1 VKRATFL
8 LSKDPSVDHGGDIA
22 LSRLMMRLAAESVTV
37 DAICLSRESEPSPD
51 PALIRVRKPAVSL
64 PRIAARSLVKRR
76 SVVHTRFTVPE
87 FTAAL
92 NRLDPDMFLVEH
104 NYMVESFLDS
114 RHAGSTRM
122 LLNTVNSESLV
133 WVATR
138 GIVGRLEHSRIIAD
152 EVRTARAAHAVGT
165 YDQDEAAFYRR
176 NGVARA
182 RWLDVTL
189 PPARRATVE
198 SSGPRLVFLGDRT
211 WPPNQEA
218 FELLVRWWPSIAHGI
233 PGAELLVIGK
243 PDPASTV
250 RSLPP
255 GMRDIGFAPDLDE
268 VLDGARALLAPI
280 STGGGVRVKMLD
292 AASRGLPIVPTTAAL
307 GSLGP
312 VFGIDVVDGEEAFV
326 ARAREYLLDR
336 EAASREAHRLYEA
349 NASRWEQR
357 IPHAR
362 VQDWIES

>member
-1 VKRATFL
+1 MKRATFL
-8 LSKDPSVDHGGDIA
+8 LSKDPTVDHGGDIA
-22 LSRLMMRLAAESVTV
+22 LSRLMMQLAAESVTV
-37 DAICLSRESEPSPD
+37 DALCLSRESGPSPD
-51 PALIRVRKPAVSL
+51 PAVTRVGKPEVRL
-64 PRIAARSLVKRR
+64 PRLAARSLAKRR
-76 SVVHTRFTVPE
+76 SVVHTRFTVPA
-87 FTAAL
+87 FTAAIDE
-92 NRLDPDMFLVEH
+92 REPDLFMAEH

-114 RHAGSTRM
+114 RHAGRTRL

-138 GIVGRLEHSRIIAD
+138 GIVGRLEHARIIAD
-152 EVRTARAAHAVGT
+152 EVRTALAAHAVGT
-165 YDQDEAAFYRR
+165 YDKDEAEFYRR
-176 NGVARA
+176 NGVPRP
-182 RWLDVTL
+182 RWLDITL
-189 PPARRATVE
+189 PPARRAAVA

-218 FELLVRWWPSIAHGI
+218 FELLARWWPKIAQGI

-243 PDPASTV
+243 RDPASRV
-250 RSLPP
+250 RDLPQ

-268 VLDGARALLAPI
+268 VLDGSRALLAPI

-312 VFGIDVVDGEEAFV
+312 VFGIEVVDGEPAFV

-336 EAASREAHRLYEA
+336 DAAAREAARLYEL

-357 IPHAR
+357 IPHRR